1 MKLISLEKYA
11 ALMFAPG
18 SAPARS
24 TLRRQILK
32 KQIPGG
38 RKEVS
43 RYYVDLDVND
53 HARKLSESL
62 EAAIDDLIAD
72 PLLEGLF

>member
-11 ALMFAPG
+11 ALVFAPG
-18 SAPARS
+18 SAPTLS
-24 TLRRQILK
+24 TLRRQIQK
-32 KQIPGG
+32 SQIPGG

-53 HARKLSESL
+53 HARKLSESV
-62 EAAIDDLIAD
+62 EARLDALIAD